1 MTVTKKSL
9 GLDPATGAEKFVII
23 DEAGNEVG
31 YDYVYTE

>member
-9 GLDPATGAEKFVII
+9 GLDPDTGAEKFVII
-23 DEAGNEVG
+23 DENGNEIG